1 MFLAQPATTTA
12 AAEAGV
18 NNPRHD
24 TTRPCIVKPE
34 REGERESR
42 QRERECGSK
51 REGVCARARSDKA
64 AGRQKESKPVLRE
77 RELTQKGNS
86 LIYLRDTLCS
96 LSLCAAT
103 GSAAAVARA
112 AQLRLD
118 CHQHITRAVNAA
130 RP

>member
-1 MFLAQPATTTA
+1 M
-12 AAEAGV
+12 
-18 NNPRHD
+18 
-24 TTRPCIVKPE
+24 
-34 REGERESR
+34 
-42 QRERECGSK
+42 
-51 REGVCARARSDKA
+51 RARSDKA
-64 AGRQKESKPVLRE
+64 AGRLKESKPVLRE
-77 RELTQKGNS
+77 RARENS
-86 LIYLRDTLCS
+86 LKKETHSFIYEILSCSHS